1 MTRDF
6 SRGDVAGL
14 MDEVQSQLR
23 NIAQLQR
30 QRTALVGKATVRGGR
45 VTVSV
50 NADGVVIDVKF
61 GRNVEEL
68 EYADLARAVLQASQ
82 EAAADVMRQTQE
94 LMAPIQEDRARL
106 PKLSDLVEGMPDV
119 RSMMPTMDR
128 APQSKPDA
136 PDRAAAAAADEGMT
150 FDNVETVEQV
160 VPKKPGVTDSGW

>member
-1 MTRDF
+1 
-6 SRGDVAGL
+6 

-30 QRTALVGKATVRGGR
+30 QRMALVGKASVRGGR

-61 GRNVEEL
+61 GRNVEDL
-68 EYADLARAVLQASQ
+68 EYSELARAVLQASQ
-82 EAAADVMRQTQE
+82 EAAADVMRRSQE
-94 LMAPIQEDRARL
+94 LMASVQEDRARL
-106 PKLSDLVEGMPDV
+106 PKLSDLVEGMPDL
-119 RSMMPTMDR
+119 RSMMPPVER

-136 PDRAAAAAADEGMT
+136 FDRTAADQAMT

-160 VPKKPGVTDSGW
+160 KPKKPGVTDSGW